1 MKFTLSW
8 LKEHLDTDADLK
20 TITDKLTAIGLEVED
35 VVDNSKALAPFIIA
49 YVESAEQHPNADR
62 LKVCK
67 VNDNHQTYQIVCGA
81 PNARA
86 GMKAVLSLPG
96 MVIPST
102 GEALKKGAIR
112 GVESQGMMCSAAELG
127 LGVDSAGI
135 IELPAD
141 APVGAPYAKTYGLD
155 DAVIEINLTPNRAD
169 CTGIYGIAR
178 DLAAA
183 GLGKL
188 KPISMPKINPANGQK
203 WDVKI
208 ETPDCPQF
216 ASCLIKGVKNAS
228 SPEWLQSKLRAI
240 GLRPISALV
249 DITNYFTIVYGR
261 PMHVFDVAKLRGA
274 MRVHPAKGG
283 EKIAALNDKEYQL
296 QPGMTAISDDSGVIS
311 VAGIVG
317 GASTGVDEN
326 TKDVLLEVALWNP
339 DRIAE
344 TGRKLE
350 CITDARYRF
359 ERGVDPEFVKP
370 SLDLATKMILDLCGG
385 NAGEPVVTG
394 KTPEY
399 KRQIEFRA
407 SRIKSL
413 GGADLPAS
421 SAQDILAKLGFQVA
435 DSGKEIWAITPP
447 SWRGDVHGEAD
458 IVEEIIRLIG
468 FDNIPAASLP
478 MGKIEAGQALSASQK
493 RIALARRALA
503 VRGMLQSTSFAFVS
517 REQAELF
524 GDIKTELT
532 LKNPIAS
539 DLNYMR
545 PSILPSLLQMVKSNA
560 DRSNPD
566 LAIFEIGPQYAG
578 VKPEDQK
585 IVAAAIRSGVTPR
598 HWQEKSRKVNAFDA
612 KADALAL
619 LAELGVDAS
628 KGQITAGAPEW
639 YHPGQSGVV
648 KFGPNILAQF
658 GVLHPKILAHYDIK
672 LPVVAAE
679 IFLENIPAP
688 KSKSGKART
697 LLKLSPFQPVSRDF
711 AFLVDQSVSADAVIR
726 AARDAD
732 KNLIV
737 DVYVFDEFRFK
748 KDAAIKDLE
757 TEKAIAEASQ
767 YPIID
772 MSDSEFNSVAKDKK
786 FTAVKSIAIAVTMQ
800 PADKTLTDAE
810 IEAVCKKI
818 VDSVIAATGGTLRT

>member
-8 LKEHLDTDADLK
+8 LKEHLDTDADLQ

-35 VVDNSKALAPFIIA
+35 VIDNSKALAPFIIA

-67 VNDNHQTYQIVCGA
+67 VNDNNQTYQIVCGA

-127 LGVDSAGI
+127 LGIDGAGI

-188 KPISMPKINPANGQK
+188 KPIALPKISAANGQK

-216 ASCLIKGVKNAS
+216 ASCLIKGVKNGP

-261 PMHVFDVAKLRGA
+261 PMHVFDAAKLRGA
-274 MRVHPAKGG
+274 MRIHPAKGG
-283 EKIAALNDKEYQL
+283 EKIAALNDKEYEL
-296 QPGMTAISDDSGVIS
+296 QSGMTVISDDSGVIS

-317 GASTGVDEN
+317 GATTGVDDN

-370 SLDLATKMILDLCGG
+370 SLDLATQMILDLCGG
-385 NAGEPVVTG
+385 QAGEPVIAG

-399 KRQIEFRA
+399 KRQIEFRTA
-407 SRIKSL
+407 RIKSL
-413 GGADLPAS
+413 GGADLPAPQ
-421 SAQDILAKLGFQVA
+421 AQDILAKLGFQVV
-435 DSGKEIWAITPP
+435 DSSKETWVITPP

-478 MGKIEAGQALSASQK
+478 MGKIEVGQALSPTQK

-503 VRGMLQSTSFAFVS
+503 AKGLLENLSFAFSSAIHAIHFVKHS
-517 REQAELF
+517 SETTADGWQRINLQDDLLVF
-524 GDIKTELT
+524 I
-532 LKNPIAS
+532 KNPIS
-539 DLNYMR
+539 EDLNVLR

-566 LAIFEIGPQYAG
+566 LAIFETGPQYSG

-585 IVAAAIRSGVTPR
+585 IVAASIRSGATPR
-598 HWQEKSRKVNAFDA
+598 HWQEKSRAVNAFDA
-612 KADALAL
+612 KQDALAL
-619 LAELGVDAS
+619 LAELGVDTA
-628 KGQITAGAPEW
+628 KAQITTGAPEW
-639 YHPGQSGVV
+639 YHPGQSGIV

-658 GVLHPKILAHYDIK
+658 GVLHPKILSHYDIK

-679 IFLENIPAP
+679 IFLNNIPAP
-688 KSKSGKART
+688 KSKGSKARS

-711 AFLVDQSVSADAVIR
+711 AFLIDQSVSADAVVK
-726 AARDAD
+726 AAKEAD
-732 KNLIV
+732 KNLIA
-737 DVYVFDEFRFK
+737 DVVVFDQFIGKGVADGK
-748 KDAAIKDLE
+748 KSL
-757 TEKAIAEASQ
+757 
-767 YPIID
+767 
-772 MSDSEFNSVAKDKK
+772 
-786 FTAVKSIAIAVTMQ
+786 AIAVTIQ
-800 PADKTLTDAE
+800 PTDKTLTDAE
-810 IEAVCKKI
+810 IEAIAKRI
-818 VDSVIAATGGTLRT
+818 VDSVVKNTGGSLRG

>member
-8 LKEHLDTDADLK
+8 LKEFLDTDADLK

-35 VVDNSKALAPFIIA
+35 VIDNSKALAPFIIA

-67 VNDNHQTYQIVCGA
+67 VNDNNQTYQIVCGA

-86 GMKAVLSLPG
+86 GIKAVLSLPG

-102 GEALKKGAIR
+102 GEALKKGSIR
-112 GVESQGMMCSAAELG
+112 GVESQGMLCAIDELG
-127 LGVDSAGI
+127 LGAETTGI

-141 APVGAPYAKTYGLD
+141 APVGQPYAKTYGLD

-188 KPISMPKINPANGQK
+188 KPISLPKINGAAGQK
-203 WDVKI
+203 WDIKI

-216 ASCLIKGVKNAS
+216 ASCLIKGVKNGA
-228 SPEWLQSKLRAI
+228 SPEWLQTKLRAI

-261 PMHVFDVAKLRGA
+261 PMHVFDAAKLRGA
-274 MRVHPAKGG
+274 MRVHAASGS
-283 EKIAALNDKEYQL
+283 EKIAALNDKEYIL
-296 QPGMTAISDDSGVIS
+296 QPGMTVISDDSGAIS

-317 GASTGVDEN
+317 GATTGVDDK
-326 TKDVLLEVALWNP
+326 TVDVLLEVALWNP

-359 ERGVDPEFVKP
+359 ERGVDPEFVKS
-370 SLDLATKMILDLCGG
+370 SLDLATQMILDLCGG
-385 NAGEPVVTG
+385 RAGEAVVTG

-399 KRQIEFRA
+399 KRQITFRP
-407 SRIKSL
+407 SRVKLL
-413 GGADLPAS
+413 GGADLPNAQ
-421 SAQDILAKLGFQVA
+421 AQDILAKLGFHVS
-435 DSGKEIWAITPP
+435 DSGKDAWQITPP

-478 MGKIEAGQALSASQK
+478 MGKIEVGQALSPAQK
-493 RIALARRALA
+493 RISLARRALA
-503 VRGMLQSTSFAFVS
+503 AKGLLESVSFAFVS
-517 REQAELF
+517 QEQAALF
-524 GDIKTELT
+524 GGVKSELT

-539 DLNYMR
+539 DLNHMR

-566 LAIFEIGPQYAG
+566 LGLFEVGGQYKSTQADG
-578 VKPEDQK
+578 QQ
-585 IVAAAIRSGVTPR
+585 IVAAAIRSGATPR
-598 HWQEKSRKVNAFDA
+598 HWQEKTRNVNAFDA
-612 KADALAL
+612 KSDALSL
-619 LAELGVDAS
+619 LAELGVDAA
-628 KGQITAGAPEW
+628 KAQITANAPEW
-639 YHPGQSGVV
+639 YHPGQSGVI
-648 KFGPNILAQF
+648 KFGPNVLAQF
-658 GVLHPKILAHYDIK
+658 GVLHPSILAHYDIK

-679 IFLENIPAP
+679 IFLGNIPAP
-688 KSKSGKART
+688 KSKGTKART
-697 LLKLSPFQPVSRDF
+697 LLKLSQFQAVSRDF
-711 AFLVDQSVSADAVIR
+711 AFLVDQSVMVDAIIK
-726 AARDAD
+726 AAREAD
-732 KNLIV
+732 KNLIA
-737 DVYVFDEFRFK
+737 DITVFDQFIGKGVVDGK
-748 KDAAIKDLE
+748 KSLAI
-757 TEKAIAEASQ
+757 
-767 YPIID
+767 
-772 MSDSEFNSVAKDKK
+772 SV
-786 FTAVKSIAIAVTMQ
+786 TLQ

-810 IEAVCKKI
+810 IESVAKKI
-818 VDSVIAATGGTLRT
+818 VDAVCAATGAQLRS